1 MALSFPQC
9 HPLPRTCSC
18 FLSHRGWWG
27 QEFGP
32 QEGFETV
39 LGNSMT
45 HGIVLSRHLT
55 GTDWIKNSTIPGLC
69 WNSLLSFEIPSRD
82 FLLLCNSRS
91 LIKYYVRFCFWN
103 SLFTEATYAH
113 SRVAWMT
120 VSAGWCNRGHKP
132 SPCGNKTHSKG
143 TEAEISRGHS
153 KRDEATTQRIHHSDN
168 QGHRERNR
176 NTKKQP
182 LINQCSNWKCFWQC
196 EAGLWRPP
204 GWDKA
209 SNQHVKVIC

>member
-91 LIKYYVRFCFWN
+91 LMKYYVWRSVSGTL
-103 SLFTEATYAH
+103 SLQRPPMHILELPEWQLALDDATEAT
-113 SRVAWMT
+113 SQVRVAIKHT
-120 VSAGWCNRGHKP
+120 LK
-132 SPCGNKTHSKG
+132 
-143 TEAEISRGHS
+143 E
-153 KRDEATTQRIHHSDN
+153 QR
-168 QGHRERNR
+168 QR
-176 NTKKQP
+176 
-182 LINQCSNWKCFWQC
+182 
-196 EAGLWRPP
+196 
-204 GWDKA
+204 
-209 SNQHVKVIC
+209 